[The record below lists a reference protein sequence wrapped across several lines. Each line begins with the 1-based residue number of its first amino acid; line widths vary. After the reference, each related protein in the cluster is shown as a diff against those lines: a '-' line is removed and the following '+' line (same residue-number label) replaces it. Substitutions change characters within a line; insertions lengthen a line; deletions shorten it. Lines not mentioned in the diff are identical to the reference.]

1 MVRRPPR
8 STRTAPLFPYTPRC
22 GSVVVA
28 AAVSVVPVAGPL
40 YFGAP
45 FGPLSVA
52 AALAGLAVLAAGI
65 RIMRQP
71 AVRNGIALAAA
82 AAVFYGFTFLGV
94 FPMVDA
100 LWPSRTLARVVDGRS
115 EEHTSE
121 LQSLM
126 RSSSAGF
133 CLKKKK

>member
-82 AAVFYGFTFLGV
+82 AAVFYGFTFL
-94 FPMVDA
+94 DRKSTR
-100 LWPSRTLARVVDGRS
+100 LN
-115 EEHTSE
+115 
-121 LQSLM
+121 
-126 RSSSAGF
+126 SSH
-133 CLKKKK
+133 